1 MFRKQPIVSSH
12 GNLNHGLKVNDPDPV
27 YINHVRQLR
36 CNLQGSSANDL
47 ISPATNKRKSNK
59 RINTNKAAIYEVSL
73 EIRRQ
78 RLRRNKLQRC
88 LEDKADAVAVHLK
101 EGNNAAAVDAMRHL
115 LFLQAEKDWTLQAIH
130 KLNKLVEQLGQSPTI
145 IEFDDRY
152 HLAAIQRIVSRPS
165 SFASKLRDNDLM
177 LKEAENCL
185 RHVWIHQ

>member
-47 ISPATNKRKSNK
+47 ILPATNKRKSNK

-101 EGNNAAAVDAMRHL
+101 ESNNAAAVDAMRHL

-152 HLAAIQRIVSRPS
+152 HVAAIQRIVSRPS

-185 RHVWIHQ
+185 QHVWIHQ